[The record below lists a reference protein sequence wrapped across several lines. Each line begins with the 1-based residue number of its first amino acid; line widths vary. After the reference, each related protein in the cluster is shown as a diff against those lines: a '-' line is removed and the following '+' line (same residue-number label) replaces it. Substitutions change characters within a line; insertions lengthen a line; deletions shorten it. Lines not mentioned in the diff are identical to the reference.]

1 MTEDYKSKL
10 IKYLTGNIETET
22 GDDTIPFEP
31 SSQNV
36 NNLNTYLSNN
46 FNQYFIVDLIQSYTN
61 DTYVLVG
68 GYWVSGQKK
77 GFIIL
82 LDKNFNII
90 ETFTQYS
97 SGVDIGGIY
106 CINVR
111 EDGKFYMIETRL
123 SDNKDRF
130 LLVNNFTTPQA
141 DSTYKVIIK
150 DSYDIPNINYLIVT
164 YDKVLKSPGE
174 AKYLIVMTI
183 INNDVQVPF
192 CFELVINV
200 GSANEWNQY
209 LYDNSVVGTGIDIT
223 DAWASWT
230 SDSLTFKIVG
240 QVNDGYAE
248 IYNNSTST
256 MTYKN
261 IIQTLPIADFN
272 NYRRSSIV
280 MNDTTA
286 YYSVWGY
293 STSDTS
299 KCYIYLFKINY
310 TTNALD
316 LILTINSAIPDSM
329 GLVGSL
335 SLDFYKWENNCFF
348 LASENV
354 DSANSTE
361 DLSFIRIAGD
371 KTYSNTVV
379 TNTNIGDLHLL
390 AINNKYNLFSVIIQ
404 DGSTANVFSEI
415 YNSSNYNGIPYEA
428 PNCLNPNSAI
438 LYDNNDKIIFAR
450 NLYNKT
456 ILGATTTSTVQIPNT
471 LLNDVTIGLNT
482 LISATNVPIVEDS
495 TDITKNIYETVNVN
509 FVNSISM
516 RNDNDPNNTILNPTG
531 AIRLNVSTSQ
541 LVDYENA
548 QATKVRI
555 NYTDETNSII
565 TLNSSVQIK
574 MMSNTVAKYK
584 FSIFVS
590 KEIENMQIISHDEM
604 TVYQTITGL
613 NLTIGKIYNIVQY
626 VSINRPIIFND
637 VLYNGENILYNG
649 EQVTYVN

>member
-1 MTEDYKSKL
+1 MTDDYKEKL
-10 IKYLTGNIETET
+10 IKYLTGNIVTET
-22 GDDTIPFEP
+22 GNDTIPFEP

-36 NNLNTYLSNN
+36 NNLNTYLSSN
-46 FNQYFIVDLIQSYTN
+46 FNNYFIVDLIQSYTN

-82 LDKNFNII
+82 LDKDFDML

-130 LLVNNFTTPQA
+130 LLLNNFTTPQQ
-141 DSTYKVIIK
+141 DSTYKIIIK
-150 DSYDIPNINYLIVT
+150 DSYNIPDINYYVVK
-164 YDKVLKSPGE
+164 YDKVLNSPGE

-183 INNDVQVPF
+183 INNNVQVPF

-240 QVNDGYAE
+240 QLDDGYAE

-261 IIQTLPIADFN
+261 ITQTLPIADFN

-286 YYSVWGY
+286 YYAVWGY

-310 TTNALD
+310 TTNSLD
-316 LILTINSAIPDSM
+316 LILTINSAIPNSM
-329 GLVGSL
+329 GLVGNL

-354 DSANSTE
+354 DGVNSTE
-361 DLSFIRIAGD
+361 DLAFIRIVGD
-371 KTYSNTVV
+371 KIYSNTVV
-379 TNTNIGDLHLL
+379 TNTGIGDLHLL
-390 AINNKYNLFSVIIQ
+390 AINNKYNLFSVIVQ
-404 DGSTANVFSEI
+404 DGTTANIFSEI
-415 YNSSNYNGIPYEA
+415 YNSNNYNGTPYEA

-471 LLNDVTIGLNT
+471 LLNDATIGLNT
-482 LISATNVPIVEDS
+482 LISTTNVPITEDS

-541 LVDYENA
+541 LIDYENA
-548 QATKVRI
+548 QATKVKI
-555 NYTDETNSII
+555 NYSDNTSQII
-565 TLNSSVQIK
+565 TLTPEVQIARV
-574 MMSNTVAKYK
+574 SDTEYQYNFGVY
-584 FSIFVS
+584 VS
-590 KEIENMQIISHDEM
+590 KAINNMQIISNDEL
-604 TVYQTITGL
+604 TIYQTIDSL
-613 NLTIGKIYNIVQY
+613 NLTVGKTYNILQTVE
-626 VSINRPIIFND
+626 I
-637 VLYNGENILYNG
+637 GG
-649 EQVTYVN
+649 A

>member
-1 MTEDYKSKL
+1 MTDDYKEKL
-10 IKYLTGNIETET
+10 IKYLTGNIVTETEN
-22 GDDTIPFEP
+22 DTIPFEP

-36 NNLNTYLSNN
+36 NNLNTYLSSN
-46 FNQYFIVDLIQSYTN
+46 FNNYFIVDLIQSYTN

-82 LDKNFNII
+82 LDKDFDML

-97 SGVDIGGIY
+97 SGIDIGGIY

-123 SDNKDRF
+123 SDNKNRF
-130 LLVNNFTTPQA
+130 LLLNNFTTPQQ
-141 DSTYKVIIK
+141 DSTYKIIIK
-150 DSYDIPNINYLIVT
+150 DSYNIPDINYYVVK

-192 CFELVINV
+192 CLELVINV

-209 LYDNSVVGTGIDIT
+209 LYDNSVVGTGIEIT

-230 SDSLTFKIVG
+230 SDSLMFKIVG
-240 QVNDGYAE
+240 QLDDGYAE

-261 IIQTLPIADFN
+261 ITQTLPIADFN

-286 YYSVWGY
+286 YYAVWGY

-310 TTNALD
+310 TTNSLD
-316 LILTINSAIPDSM
+316 LILTINSAIPNSM
-329 GLVGSL
+329 GLVGNL

-354 DSANSTE
+354 DGVNSTE
-361 DLSFIRIAGD
+361 DLAFIRIVGD
-371 KTYSNTVV
+371 KVYSNTVA
-379 TNTNIGDLHLL
+379 TNTGIGDLHLL

-404 DGSTANVFSEI
+404 DGTTANIFSEI
-415 YNSSNYNGIPYEA
+415 YNSNNYNGTPYEA

-438 LYDNNDKIIFAR
+438 LYDSNDKIIFAR

-471 LLNDVTIGLNT
+471 LLNDATIGLNT
-482 LISATNVPIVEDS
+482 LISATDVSITEDS

-531 AIRLNVSTSQ
+531 AIRLNVSASQ
-541 LVDYENA
+541 LIDYENA
-548 QATKVRI
+548 QATKVKI
-555 NYTDETNSII
+555 NYSDNTSQII
-565 TLNSSVQIK
+565 TLTPEVQIVRV
-574 MMSNTVAKYK
+574 NDTEYQYNFGVY
-584 FSIFVS
+584 VS
-590 KEIENMQIISHDEM
+590 KAINNMQIISYDE
-604 TVYQTITGL
+604 TTIYQTIDSL
-613 NLTIGKIYNIVQY
+613 NLTVGKAYNILQTVE
-626 VSINRPIIFND
+626 I
-637 VLYNGENILYNG
+637 GG
-649 EQVTYVN
+649 A